1 MKTSKNRYIK
11 VILVNIIC
19 ISLIYAILVQVFNSK
34 QSLIEKTSISAKISP
49 VAISETDLAEEIT
62 DKNAEVDFPIY
73 SEGAILME
81 ASTGKVLCGKNE
93 KEKLYP
99 ASTTKILTAIIAIE
113 KCKLTDKITASRE
126 AVMSIPSGYSNAA
139 IQPGEILTMQELLD
153 LFLIHSANEVGYIFA
168 EHISGNVENFAILM
182 NQKAK
187 EIGCENTHF
196 TNPSGIH
203 DEEHYSTPY
212 DMAIITRYCMKNEI
226 FRTSVAKTSCTIEA
240 TDKFEKRYYKN
251 TNELINSKSKYYYE
265 NAIGVKTG
273 FTSQAKNCLIAASK
287 KDSMELITV
296 ALGAEATED
305 GRSGR
310 YVDSINMFEYGF
322 SNYKI
327 QKIAT
332 ENTTIQDI
340 VVNKATKETRNVS
353 LVLKNDIMAFTPND
367 IDVKNLKYSIDLKEN
382 IVAPIAQGDIL
393 GKITYNID
401 GVIYSEDLIAN
412 HNVEE
417 LNIPTV
423 IIQIIIAII
432 IVFIIAK
439 IFSIKK
445 KSKNKKR
452 KKFKNNQNN
461 FDSIYK
467 F

>member
-1 MKTSKNRYIK
+1 MKTLKK
-11 VILVNIIC
+11 GHKILILINIIC
-19 ISLIYAILVQVFNSK
+19 IILIYAISMQIFDFKQNS
-34 QSLIEKTSISAKISP
+34 IEKTSMSAKISP
-49 VAISETDLAEEIT
+49 VAMSKTEL
-62 DKNAEVDFPIY
+62 DFPIY

-81 ASTGKVLCGKNE
+81 ASTGNVLCGKNE

-113 KCKLTDKITASRE
+113 KCKLTDKITASKE

-139 IQPGEILTMQELLD
+139 IQPGETLTMQELLD

-168 EHISGNVENFAILM
+168 EHISGSVENFAILM

-203 DEEHYSTPY
+203 NEEHYSTPY
-212 DMAIITRYCMKNEI
+212 DMAIITKYCMKNEI

-251 TNELINSKSKYYYE
+251 TNDLINSKSKYYYE

-287 KDSMELITV
+287 KDGMELITV

-310 YVDSINMFEYGF
+310 YIDSINMFEYGF
-322 SNYKI
+322 SNYKV

-332 ENTTIQDI
+332 GNTTIQNI
-340 VVNKATKETRNVS
+340 VVNKATRETRDLS
-353 LVLKNDIMAFTPND
+353 LVLKNDITAFTPNN
-367 IDVKNLKYSIDLKEN
+367 IDVKNLKYSIDLKED
-382 IVAPIAQGDIL
+382 IVAPIAQGEVL

-401 GVIYSEDLIAN
+401 GVTYSADLIAN

-417 LNIPTV
+417 FNIPIL
-423 IIQIIIAII
+423 IIQIVVAII
-432 IVFIIAK
+432 IIFIIAK

-445 KSKNKKR
+445 KPKNKKR
-452 KKFKNNQNN
+452 KKLKNNRND